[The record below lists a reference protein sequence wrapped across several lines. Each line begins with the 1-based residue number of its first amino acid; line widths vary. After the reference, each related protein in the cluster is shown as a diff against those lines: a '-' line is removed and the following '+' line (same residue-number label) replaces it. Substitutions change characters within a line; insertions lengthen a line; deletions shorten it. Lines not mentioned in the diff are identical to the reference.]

1 MTQDQIDNIPQKL
14 KDMPRWVGF
23 MLLWNEKKQK
33 NDKVPINPHSFWGAS
48 SVNPKTWSAFPDA
61 LVAIG
66 QPAQCHRKVNGKDTV
81 AKGTVNGVGFVLGD
95 GTCGFDLDHSIDAGG
110 QLTDLAADV
119 VGTMDSY
126 TEYSPSGTGLH
137 VLFSGSIPPGRNKSK
152 DGSLEAYCTGRF
164 FTVTGDGSGELNERT
179 EQAAKIFRKYM
190 AVPPAAPRAEPHNL
204 PLSEWGDGLPDR
216 MFKAKNGTAIRRLWD
231 GNTSVYGDDSSR
243 ADSAMVMHIAF
254 YTKDE
259 QRIDELFRQCALMRP
274 KWDEKHGAQTYGQ
287 LTIRKAL
294 AAQHDSAV
302 TQAFGSMHTDYAIH
316 TDWTPDDKHNPPQ
329 DGVIVIDPLQ
339 DERRYGWNDI
349 GTGNLFAG
357 TYRNVAR
364 YVPQAESWY
373 VYEGGVWKLDSSGL
387 RVAEMAKSLV
397 QYMIECAANIADDD
411 KREKYLKFVTKM
423 NSNRARMAMLES
435 AKSIYPIQ
443 LSEFDKDPYLF
454 NCQNGTF
461 DLRIFKLRPHSP
473 ADFLSKIANVDYIP
487 NATCERWEQF
497 MGEIMEHDTEKA
509 QYLQTA
515 IGYAVTG
522 LQNQKCF
529 FILHGQK
536 TNNGKSTFMDAIMYI
551 MGDYAKAAQADVIT
565 SKQFARDSSA
575 PSEDIARLWG
585 ARLVSM
591 AEPDKSARLNVGL
604 IKQMTGNDPLTAR
617 FLRQNSF
624 QFVPEFKIFLHAND
638 LPQTTD
644 DTVFSSGRVKVIQF
658 NREFKSEE
666 QDRTLA
672 AAFREPE
679 NVSGILNWMLEGARL
694 FLCSGLCDPVA
705 VQAAVAAYRVES
717 DVVGCFITECLV
729 RDGKTRVLISNIYAE
744 YQTWCDKFGYQSMN
758 LKNLTREL
766 RRKLEI
772 VHTMKGNA
780 VTGHYI
786 ASHFKY
792 GNDCNCS

>member
-1 MTQDQIDNIPQKL
+1 ME
-14 KDMPRWVGF
+14 R
-23 MLLWNEKKQK
+23 EKAK
-33 NDKVPINPHSFWGAS
+33 NDKIPINPRSFWGAS
-48 SVNPKTWSAFPDA
+48 STNPKTWATFPDA
-61 LVAIG
+61 LAAIG
-66 QPAQCHRKVNGKDTV
+66 RPAQCHRKVDGQDRV
-81 AKGTVNGVGFVLGD
+81 VKGTVDGVGFVLGD
-95 GTCGFDLDHSIDAGG
+95 GICGFDLDHCLDDKG

-119 VGTMDSY
+119 VSTVDSY
-126 TEYSPSGTGLH
+126 TEYSPSGTVLH
-137 VLFSGSIPPGRNKSK
+137 VLFSGSIPPGRNKNK

-179 EQAAKIFRKYM
+179 EQAAEIFQKYM
-190 AVPPAAPRAEPHNL
+190 AVAPAPLATPRAEPHDL

-231 GNTSVYGDDSSR
+231 GDTSAYGEDSSR

-254 YTKDE
+254 YAKDE
-259 QRIDELFRQCALMRP
+259 RRIDELFRQSGLMRP
-274 KWDEKHGAQTYGQ
+274 KWDEKHGVQTYGQ
-287 LTIRKAL
+287 LTIAKAL
-294 AAQHDSAV
+294 AAQRDTAV
-302 TQAFGSMHTDYAIH
+302 SRTFGGLSRNYVVHMDRPS
-316 TDWTPDDKHNPPQ
+316 DGDNDPPQ
-329 DGVIVIDPLQ
+329 DGVVVINPLH
-339 DERRYGWNDI
+339 DEQKYGWNDI
-349 GTGNLFAG
+349 GTGALFAD
-357 TYRNVAR
+357 TYKNVAR

-373 VYEGGVWKLDSSGL
+373 VYECGVWKLDSGGL
-387 RVAEMAKSLV
+387 RVSEMAKVLV
-397 QYMIECAANIADDD
+397 RYMAGCAGDIADDD
-411 KREKYLKFVTKM
+411 KRVQYMKFIAKM
-423 NSNRARMAMLES
+423 GSNRARGAMLES
-435 AKSIYPIQ
+435 ARSIYAIQ
-443 LSEFDKDPYLF
+443 ISEFDKDPHLF

-461 DLRIFKLRPHSP
+461 DLRTFKLRSHNP
-473 ADFLSKIANVDYIP
+473 ADFLSKMANVDYVP
-487 NATCERWEQF
+487 SAKCERWEQF
-497 MGEIMEHDTEKA
+497 MGEIMEHDIEKA

-536 TNNGKSTFMDAIMYI
+536 TNNGKSTFMDAVMHI

-585 ARLVSM
+585 SRLVSM

-658 NREFKSEE
+658 NREFKPEE

-672 AAFREPE
+672 AAFQKPE
-679 NVSGILNWMLEGARL
+679 NAAGILNWMLEGARQ
-694 FLCSGLCDPVA
+694 FLCTGLRDPVT
-705 VQAAVAAYRVES
+705 VQTAVAAYRAES
-717 DVVGCFITECLV
+717 DVVGDFVSTCMKPRMGENVLVSKVYDKYKSWCFQC
-729 RDGKTRVLISNIYAE
+729 
-744 YQTWCDKFGYQSMN
+744 GYQAMG

-772 VHTMKGNA
+772 RHGMYGNVIDSYTVIDPAYALYGNGGSASYNDGNA
-780 VTGHYI
+780 
-786 ASHFKY
+786 FL
-792 GNDCNCS
+792 